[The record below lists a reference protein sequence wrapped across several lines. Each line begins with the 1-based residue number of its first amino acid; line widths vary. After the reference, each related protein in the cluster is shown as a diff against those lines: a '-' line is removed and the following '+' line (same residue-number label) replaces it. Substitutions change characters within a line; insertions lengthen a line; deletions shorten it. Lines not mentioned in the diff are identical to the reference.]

1 METTMAAIVV
11 AAQGYG
17 ITDRTKTCG
26 RVSTKAKAR
35 PGERRRMISHRARRS
50 ALPWHKNREV
60 QLAISM
66 SRMADRSA
74 PIYASLAKGDG
85 DSFTLIWSRRNG
97 D

>member
-1 METTMAAIVV
+1 VRPRINEGEGATWRTT
-11 AAQGYG
+11 
-17 ITDRTKTCG
+17 TL
-26 RVSTKAKAR
+26 
-35 PGERRRMISHRARRS
+35 ISHRARRS